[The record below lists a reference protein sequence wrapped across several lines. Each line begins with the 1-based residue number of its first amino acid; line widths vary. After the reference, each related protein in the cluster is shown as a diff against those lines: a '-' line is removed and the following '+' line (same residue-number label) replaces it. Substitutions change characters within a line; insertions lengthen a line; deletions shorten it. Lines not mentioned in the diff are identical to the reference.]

1 MQGYNCINSN
11 SSCTVMYECHM
22 TLIVSFVYMNCQLN
36 TCIEYMHTIIL
47 IALKYA
53 CMSASC
59 RIV

>member
-1 MQGYNCINSN
+1 
-11 SSCTVMYECHM
+11 MYECHM

-59 RIV
+59 RIANYVNQSVRDKC